1 MTSSAVVIDR
11 FLTPAHAAA
20 NIDIDQWHDESVQ
33 QTPGADAWCRLL
45 VQPVCAHSYR
55 ARFLAYGPPAVIAA
69 ADWLCEQVERDGID
83 VTARIK
89 PGDVAAALD
98 LAASERH
105 IGILVIDALATA
117 ASNLGR

>member
-1 MTSSAVVIDR
+1 MSSGNAVIDR

>member
-1 MTSSAVVIDR
+1 M
-11 FLTPAHAAA
+11 
-20 NIDIDQWHDESVQ
+20 
-33 QTPGADAWCRLL
+33 
-45 VQPVCAHSYR
+45 
-55 ARFLAYGPPAVIAA
+55 IAA
-69 ADWLCEQVERDGID
+69 ADWLCEQVERDGIE

>member
-20 NIDIDQWHDESVQ
+20 DSDIEQWQTEGVQ

-45 VQPVCAHSYR
+45 VPRVCAHSYR
-55 ARFLAYGPPAVIAA
+55 IRFLAYGPPAVIAA

-83 VTARIK
+83 VMARIK
-89 PGDVAAALD
+89 PDDVAAALD